1 VKKLD
6 REIGRRNK
14 ISHRYGRIFDFAAWA
29 WRARLARGILREDI
43 MLNPYQTEERR
54 AFQDMIAK
62 FMETEIWPHVDDW
75 EEAGSYPHEINEKI
89 CALGVFGFD
98 IAEEYGGLGFDD
110 AHMRKASGVEM
121 GRSSAG
127 GVMASVGS
135 RSIMLKPLTELASEP
150 IKQIVLPELLSG
162 RKGGALGITEPG
174 GGSDVANMQTTAR
187 KDGNEWVLNG
197 QKMFITGGMQA
208 SYFVIG
214 ARTGG
219 DGMGGISLFFV
230 EADTPG
236 FTRTAIERKMGWW
249 ASDTAVLYFDDCR
262 IPAEN
267 LMGEEDK
274 GFYAIMNNFNYERFW
289 MAAQMLGMSMRL
301 FDECVAYGRDRKT
314 FGQPLIAHQVI
325 RHKLAEM
332 SARIDAMDAY
342 LNQVAEIMNGG
353 DMPVAEISKLKFWCS
368 TQLEWIANEAMQIY
382 GGAGY
387 LRGNA
392 VERIYRDVKVQSIGG
407 GSQEIMRDLTARQMA
422 L

>member
-1 VKKLD
+1 M
-6 REIGRRNK
+6 I
-14 ISHRYGRIFDFAAWA
+14 
-29 WRARLARGILREDI
+29 
-43 MLNPYQTEERR
+43 NPFENEQRR
-54 AFQDMIAK
+54 AFKDSIAK
-62 FMETEIWPHVDDW
+62 FLEAEVWPHVDAWD
-75 EEAGSYPHEINEKI
+75 EAGAYPHEMNEKI

-98 IAEEYGGLGFDD
+98 IPEEYGGLGFDD

-127 GVMASVGS
+127 GLMASVGS
-135 RSIMLKPLTELASEP
+135 RSIMLKPLTELANDE
-150 IKQIVLPELLSG
+150 IRQRVLPELLSG

-174 GGSDVANMQTTAR
+174 GGSDVANMKTTAR
-187 KDGNEWVLNG
+187 KDVDEWVLNG

-236 FTRTAIERKMGWW
+236 FSRTPIERKMGWW
-249 ASDTAVLYFDDCR
+249 ASDTATLYFDECR
-262 IPAEN
+262 IPAAN
-267 LMGEEDK
+267 LMGEEHK
-274 GFYAIMNNFNYERFW
+274 GFYAIMNNFNNERFW

-301 FDECVAYGRDRKT
+301 FDECVAYATDRQT
-314 FGQPLIAHQVI
+314 FNKPLIKHQVI
-325 RHKLAEM
+325 RHKLADM
-332 SARIDAMDAY
+332 SAKIDAMDAY
-342 LNQVAEIMNGG
+342 LNQVAEIINTG
-353 DMPVAEISKLKFWCS
+353 DTPVAEISKLKFFCS
-368 TQLEWIANEAMQIY
+368 TNLEWIASEAMQIF

-392 VERIYRDVKVQSIGG
+392 VERIYREVKVQAIGG
-407 GSQEIMRDLTARQMA
+407 GSQEIMRDLTVKQMG

>member
-1 VKKLD
+1 
-6 REIGRRNK
+6 
-14 ISHRYGRIFDFAAWA
+14 
-29 WRARLARGILREDI
+29 

-289 MAAQMLGMSMRL
+289 
-301 FDECVAYGRDRKT
+301 
-314 FGQPLIAHQVI
+314 
-325 RHKLAEM
+325 
-332 SARIDAMDAY
+332 
-342 LNQVAEIMNGG
+342 
-353 DMPVAEISKLKFWCS
+353 
-368 TQLEWIANEAMQIY
+368 
-382 GGAGY
+382 
-387 LRGNA
+387 
-392 VERIYRDVKVQSIGG
+392 
-407 GSQEIMRDLTARQMA
+407 
-422 L
+422 